1 MVYKKT
7 ASVRYYIGLVED
19 EEEEERDVDEEVQMF
34 ICCFGFCVRRLNPL
48 SCSRYDCRSIKRARL
63 DARPEMHNY
72 EFFARD
78 PMEGTDMSA
87 NEECY

>member
-7 ASVRYYIGLVED
+7 ASVRYYIGIV
-19 EEEEERDVDEEVQMF
+19 EEEEEEEGRGRGGANVYLLLRF
-34 ICCFGFCVRRLNPL
+34 SCVPRLNPL

-63 DARPEMHNY
+63 DARSEMHNY